1 MRKIKIALLLS
12 FSAILLAGCVVGP
25 EYKRPKEVLDK
36 DASFINSNSQSK
48 KNVDYAP
55 DKWWVNFADDTTAEL
70 VDIALK
76 NNQNLKASAARV
88 IQAQARYKFVSG
100 AKLGRVDYNF
110 NADRS
115 KRTPDSIASVQ
126 NSYTHYLSA
135 SYVVDIFG
143 KLERNNRAAWD
154 DILSA
159 EYSRKALVQG
169 LIAEVVSTRV
179 AIAYIN
185 KQLQISKDN
194 TKSWDKTYKVIKR
207 RYNNGLTSSLDLRL
221 ARENLATSRAQEKVY
236 EQLLNET
243 MYKLD
248 VLLGRNSSTYKEL
261 PKLDAPL
268 PMIGAVSA
276 SIPAKLLDRRPD
288 LMAMEMKLSGA
299 TERVGVSMA
308 NLYPDL
314 TLTGTYGYSSGSFD
328 KLTRPGFDIYSL
340 VGGAV
345 MPLFRG
351 GQLKAQVEISE
362 AIAQEMAAN
371 YASAVLNAVREVE
384 SALMRERVLREKLV
398 NLNKSLVESQAS
410 EKLATQRYLRGLE
423 SIVTV
428 LDAQRRKRVS
438 QLEVTKALAQ
448 IWQARIDLYL
458 ALGGDWQGE
467 SEVAKKQA
475 KNL

>member
-1 MRKIKIALLLS
+1 MRKTKITLLLS
-12 FSAILLAGCVVGP
+12 LLAIFLAGCVVGP
-25 EYKRPKEVLDK
+25 EYKRPEGLVNT
-36 DASFINSNSQSK
+36 DAKFINSNSQSK
-48 KNVDYAP
+48 KNVDYVP
-55 DKWWVNFADDTTAEL
+55 DRWWVNFADDTTERL

-88 IQAQARYKFVSG
+88 LQAKARYKFVSG
-100 AKLGRVDYNF
+100 AKLGRIDYNF
-110 NADRS
+110 NANRA
-115 KRTPDSIASVQ
+115 KQTPDAIASAQ

-143 KLERNNRAAWD
+143 KLERSNRAAWD

-179 AIAYIN
+179 AIAYIS

-194 TKSWDKTYKVIKR
+194 TKSWEKTLKVIER
-207 RYNNGLTSSLDLRL
+207 RYSNGLTSSLDLRL
-221 ARENLATSRAQEKVY
+221 ARENLAASKAQEKVY
-236 EQLLNET
+236 EEFLNET
-243 MYKLD
+243 IYKLD
-248 VLLGRNSSTYKEL
+248 VLLGHNGLAPKEL
-261 PKLDAPL
+261 PKLDTPL
-268 PMIGAVSA
+268 PIFDSVAT

-288 LMAMEMKLSGA
+288 LMAMEMKLSAA
-299 TERVGVSMA
+299 TERVGVSVA
-308 NLYPDL
+308 SLYPDL

-351 GQLKAQVEISE
+351 GQLKAQVELSE
-362 AIAQEMAAN
+362 AIVQEMTAN

-398 NLNKSLVESQAS
+398 DLNKSLLESQAS
-410 EKLATQRYLRGLE
+410 EKLATSRYLKGLE

-438 QLEVTKALAQ
+438 QLEVTKTLAQ

-458 ALGGDWQGE
+458 ALGGDWKVETKE
-467 SEVAKKQA
+467 SKKQA
-475 KNL
+475 KNI